1 MFDAFMFKF
10 VEIYT
15 LQMNKRNRII
25 VLAAIG
31 LLILGMIFLPKI
43 KALFGPSNEKSPG
56 APGRAAGGG
65 RQQLSVSATVL
76 EPQTLRSDLYIARGI
91 LLPDE
96 EVNLTFETSG
106 KITNIYFSEG
116 ATVQKGQ
123 LLAKIND
130 APLQAELRKLKA
142 QLPLAEDRV
151 YRQKTLLEKDAIS
164 QETYQSVNTELEKLK
179 ADIEFVE
186 SRIEQTELRA
196 PFSGMIGLRQVS
208 VGAYASPTTEISKLT
223 KISPLKLEFSMN
235 ENQVSQIKPGSEIR
249 FTVANDLNV
258 YKAELYAVESQL
270 DPRTLTL
277 KARARYANADG
288 KLKPGLSGNIE
299 ALLSEIP
306 NAIVIPSISSI
317 TELGRDIAYVYRNGV
332 AQEVEITKGYR
343 TASHVQILSG
353 LAAGDTLLTTGVMQL
368 RNGMPVSIS
377 NFAPNSIGE

>member
-1 MFDAFMFKF
+1 
-10 VEIYT
+10 
-15 LQMNKRNRII
+15 MNKKNKII
-25 VLAAIG
+25 VFAAIS
-31 LLILGMIFLPKI
+31 LLILGMLFLPKI
-43 KALFGPSNEKSPG
+43 KGLFGSGNEKTPG
-56 APGRAAGGG
+56 TPGRMPGGA
-65 RQQLSVSATVL
+65 RQQLSVTATVL
-76 EPQTLRSDLYIARGI
+76 ETQTLRSDLYIARGI

-96 EVNLTFETSG
+96 EVDLTFETSG
-106 KITNIYFSEG
+106 KITDIYFTEG

-130 APLQAELRKLKA
+130 APLQAELKKLKA
-142 QLPLAEDRV
+142 QMPLAEDRV

-179 ADIEFVE
+179 ADLELIE

-208 VGAYASPTTEISKLT
+208 VGAYASPTVEISKLT

-235 ENQVSQIKPGSEIR
+235 ENQVAQIKPGTEIK

-258 YKAELYAVESQL
+258 YSAELYAVESQL
-270 DPRTLTL
+270 DPKTLTL
-277 KARARYANADG
+277 KGRARYANTDG

-317 TELGRDIAYVYRNGV
+317 TEMGRDIAYIYKNGV

-353 LAAGDTLLTTGVMQL
+353 LSAGDTLLTTGVMQL
-368 RNGMPVSIS
+368 RNGLPVSIS
-377 NFAPNSIGE
+377 GFVSNSIEEK

>member
-1 MFDAFMFKF
+1 MGNLH
-10 VEIYT
+10 T
-15 LQMNKRNRII
+15 TMNKRNRII
-25 VLAAIG
+25 VVAAIG
-31 LLILGMIFLPKI
+31 LLVLGMIFLPKI
-43 KALFGPSNEKSPG
+43 KTLFGPSNEKAPG
-56 APGRAAGGG
+56 APGRTPGGA
-65 RQQLSVSATVL
+65 RQQLSVTATVL
-76 EPQTLRSDLYIARGI
+76 EPQTLKSDLYIARGI

-106 KITNIYFSEG
+106 KITEIHFTEG
-116 ATVQKGQ
+116 SMVQKGQ

-130 APLQAELRKLKA
+130 APLQAELKKLKA

-151 YRQKTLLEKDAIS
+151 YRQKTLLDKDAIS

-179 ADIEFVE
+179 ADIELVQ
-186 SRIEQTELRA
+186 SRLDQTELRA
-196 PFSGMIGLRQVS
+196 PFSGLIGLRQVS

-235 ENQVSQIKPGSEIR
+235 ENQVAQIKTGSNIK
-249 FTVANDLNV
+249 FTVANDLNEYSAV
-258 YKAELYAVESQL
+258 LYALESQL
-270 DPRTLTL
+270 DPKTLTL
-277 KARARYANADG
+277 KARARYENADG

-317 TELGRDIAYVYRNGV
+317 TEMGRDIAYVYRNGV

-368 RNGMPVSIS
+368 RNGMPVNIS
-377 NFAPNSIGE
+377 DFVSNSIGEK